1 LITRNCYMKACIKFL
16 GMHRIITKIDRLD
29 MPINTDTSVSDAL
42 EYAKERF
49 PDLPIEKGM
58 VIMTVNQE
66 VSTPDRILRDGDTVE
81 FLPLIAGG

>member
-1 LITRNCYMKACIKFL
+1 LILRSCDMKASIKFL

-29 MPINTDTSVSDAL
+29 MPINANTSVSDAL
-42 EYAKERF
+42 EYTRERF

-66 VSTPDRILRDGDTVE
+66 VSKPDRILRDRDIIE